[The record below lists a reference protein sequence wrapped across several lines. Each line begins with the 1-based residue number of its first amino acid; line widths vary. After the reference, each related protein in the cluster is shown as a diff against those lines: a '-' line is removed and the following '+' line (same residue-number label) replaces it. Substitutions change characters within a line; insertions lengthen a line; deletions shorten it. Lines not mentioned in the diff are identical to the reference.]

1 MLLHTYGILSVEG
14 RDGPCRKGYV
24 MYGVVI
30 AHREGMAVERIA
42 TAYGT
47 ADTMAGA
54 QALADRWT
62 RRHGHGA
69 LDCDRNGFYAYADR
83 LTRPAIRVHTSRR

>member
-1 MLLHTYGILSVEG
+1 MLMLEG
-14 RDGPCRKGYV
+14 RDGHGRKGYA

-30 AHREGMAVERIA
+30 AHKEGAAIERIA

-54 QALADRWT
+54 QVLADRWT
-62 RRHGHGA
+62 RRHGHRP

-83 LTRPAIRVHTSRR
+83 LTRPAIRVRTNRR